1 MQKRV
6 QKYLPNLPPA
16 HALDGL
22 VVSTRSFV
30 IEHSHF
36 TIFPLSNHARF
47 VVSTG
52 LYEHH
57 GLALGSATFPLK

>member
-6 QKYLPNLPPA
+6 QKNLPNLPPA
-16 HALDGL
+16 HALGGL

-36 TIFPLSNHARF
+36 TIFPLSNYARF
-47 VVSTG
+47 VVRIQ

-57 GLALGSATFPLK
+57 GLTLENAILPF